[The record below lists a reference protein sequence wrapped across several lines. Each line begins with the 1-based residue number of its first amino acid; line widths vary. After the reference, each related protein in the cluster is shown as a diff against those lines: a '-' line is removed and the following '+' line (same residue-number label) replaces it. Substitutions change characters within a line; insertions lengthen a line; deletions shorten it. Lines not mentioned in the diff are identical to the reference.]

1 MLEELKKMHGY
12 TNTEFDSIISSY
24 IESAKKDLEMSGVVK
39 SKVDDK
45 EDKLIYSA
53 IFSYVSSKLDLDNST
68 LFYESYLMQK
78 DQLRHYGEYI
88 NEI

>member
-1 MLEELKKMHGY
+1 MLTDIKKALGL
-12 TNTEFDSIISSY
+12 TNNEFDSIINNLIS
-24 IESAKKDLEMSGVVK
+24 SAKKDLEMSGIVK

>member
-1 MLEELKKMHGY
+1 MHGY

-24 IESAKKDLEMSGVVK
+24 IESAKKDLEMSGIVK